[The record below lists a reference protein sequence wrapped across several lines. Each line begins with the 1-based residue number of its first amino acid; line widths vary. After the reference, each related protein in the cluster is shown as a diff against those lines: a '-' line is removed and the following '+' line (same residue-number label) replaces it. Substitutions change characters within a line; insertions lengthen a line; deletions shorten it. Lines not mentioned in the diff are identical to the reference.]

1 MRDSRVIKL
10 LMDVPP
16 SEFVSVMR
24 RKVCNM
30 LQTIIEEET
39 GTNVVEGHTSSL
51 KGSSHSSAF
60 SRESYKIS
68 VCGQE

>member
-16 SEFVSVMR
+16 SEFVSVVR

-30 LQTIIEEET
+30 LQTIDEEET
-39 GTNVVEGHTSSL
+39 GTNVVGADASSL
-51 KGSSHSSAF
+51 KSSSFSSEVTSSF
-60 SRESYKIS
+60 SIY
-68 VCGQE
+68 GQE